1 MKEKL
6 RLSVK
11 QLLQYGALMMLTGIL
26 TGIGL
31 SKSVDTLLRR
41 KGLPGGEILFVP
53 MIILVFLAGYQV
65 RQLFS
70 EEPEK
75 ERLYQKGLEDGI
87 QRGNE
92 YGQMVMYAR
101 LKLDEEKEAMRAQ
114 EQNAMEKQL
123 VCR

>member
-1 MKEKL
+1 MKQKL

-11 QLLQYGALMMLTGIL
+11 QLLQYGALMMLTGSL

-31 SKSVDTLLRR
+31 KESLDALLRR

-53 MIILVFLAGYQV
+53 MLILVFLAGYQV

-70 EEPEK
+70 EETEK
-75 ERLYQKGLEDGI
+75 ERLYRKGLAEGM
-87 QRGNE
+87 QRGSE

-101 LKLDEEKEAMRAQ
+101 LKLDEEKEAMWAQ
-114 EQNAMEKQL
+114 EQNAMERQL